1 MICKANNAAYVRIN
15 MPYYLEHGK
24 RKSRLCNATGASNNL
39 GTIAA

>member
-15 MPYYLEHGK
+15 MPYYLDMASARVG
-24 RKSRLCNATGASNNL
+24 CVMATGASNNL